1 MPAKAGI
8 QKHLKT
14 LGFRLHGNDAKGR
27 FETFY
32 ESINIEI
39 SISNA

>member
-14 LGFRLHGNDAKGR
+14 LDSRLRENNIKGLVKTLY
-27 FETFY
+27 ETID
-32 ESINIEI
+32 S
-39 SISNA
+39 